1 MDESEGDFREVAFFV
16 FQNWQKTVVKHA
28 PFSLF
33 CATTEPSL
41 FATPHGIFGD
51 FCIFRIRDF
60 KRCQKALDGW
70 QKVRVPG
77 NRKSA
82 KIGGEFEV
90 LPRPAGC
97 QAIFL
102 LPQNPKKIKKTKR
115 ES

>member
-1 MDESEGDFREVAFFV
+1 MSLRAIFAKSRFSCLKTCKNNSKTLYFF
-16 FQNWQKTVVKHA
+16 T
-28 PFSLF
+28 F

-60 KRCQKALDGW
+60 KKGQKPLEGW
-70 QKVRVPG
+70 QKVRVPE

-82 KIGGEFEV
+82 KIVGEFEV

-97 QAIFL
+97 PAIFL
-102 LPQNPKKIKKTKR
+102 LPQNPKKI
-115 ES
+115 

>member
-1 MDESEGDFREVAFFV
+1 MSLRVIFAKSRFRVSKLAKSIS
-16 FQNWQKTVVKHA
+16 KTC
-28 PFSLF
+28 SLFTF

-60 KRCQKALDGW
+60 KKGQKPLEGW
-70 QKVRVPG
+70 QKVRVPE
-77 NRKSA
+77 NQKSW
-82 KIGGEFEV
+82 KWGGEFGV

>member
-1 MDESEGDFREVAFFV
+1 MDESEGDLREVAFFV
-16 FQNWQKTVVKHA
+16 FQNLQNISKTC
-28 PFSLF
+28 SLFTF

-60 KRCQKALDGW
+60 KIGQKALEGW
-70 QKVRVPG
+70 QKVRVPE

-82 KIGGEFEV
+82 EMGGEFGV

-97 QAIFL
+97 VAIFL
-102 LPQNPKKIKKTKR
+102 LPQNPRCGAI
-115 ES
+115 SD